1 MNQIRFAHKT
11 ALITGACGGLG
22 RAIAEAFLREGANVI
37 VCDINADLIADFKEK
52 TDITK
57 DDKVDEMFTAGEK
70 MFGGIDVVVNS
81 AGRVDRFDAVAEMDR
96 AVWDKVL
103 ALNLTAPAMVSGRAI
118 RKWLEEDRKGC
129 IVNIA
134 SIAGFR
140 GFSCGRSAGG
150 VIFGTAGAAYT
161 ASKHGLV
168 GLTKSTGAFYGD
180 KGIRC
185 NAIAAGT
192 MQTNIA
198 STFYAEGMNEAGYLR
213 MRRNYPDIE
222 GKDVCDI
229 NKVSELVL
237 FLSSDAASIVN
248 GATWTADAGVT
259 AA

>member
-11 ALITGACGGLG
+11 ALVTGACGGLG
-22 RAIAEAFLREGANVI
+22 RAIAEAFLREGANVV
-37 VCDINADLIADFKEK
+37 VCDINAELIADFKEK
-52 TDITK
+52 VSSAYPGCTLVLQADITK
-57 DDKVDEMFTAGEK
+57 DDKIDEMFAASEK

-150 VIFGTAGAAYT
+150 VIFGTAG
-161 ASKHGLV
+161 GCC
-168 GLTKSTGAFYGD
+168 
-180 KGIRC
+180 R
-185 NAIAAGT
+185 
-192 MQTNIA
+192 
-198 STFYAEGMNEAGYLR
+198 
-213 MRRNYPDIE
+213 
-222 GKDVCDI
+222 
-229 NKVSELVL
+229 SEVY
-237 FLSSDAASIVN
+237 
-248 GATWTADAGVT
+248 
-259 AA
+259 